1 MSPVALVTGAAR
13 GIGAATVDALVAD
26 GWHVLAV
33 DRCRD
38 VDGIPYAMA
47 TPADLDA
54 VVDRHPG
61 RVLGLVGDARSARD
75 MQLAVETAV
84 SQFGAVDAAVAA
96 AGVIGGGT
104 ALWETPN
111 EVYEAVLSVN
121 LDGVRRLF
129 TAAVPALLDA
139 PVPRHGRLVAVASA
153 AAAVGLARLA
163 AYSAAKHGVVGLVRG
178 IAADLAPTGIT
189 ANAVCPGSTRTS
201 MLDASAAIYE
211 LASAESFAAQ
221 QPIGRLLEPSEPAA
235 LIAWLC
241 SSGSSG
247 VTGAAIAVDGGMTTT
262 V

>member
-47 TPADLDA
+47 TPAELDA

-61 RVLGLVGDARSARD
+61 RVLGLVGDARSAQD
-75 MQLAVETAV
+75 MTLAVETAV
-84 SQFGAVDAAVAA
+84 AQFGAVDAAVAA
-96 AGVIGGGT
+96 AGVIAGGQP
-104 ALWETPN
+104 LWETPDD
-111 EVYEAVLSVN
+111 VYDAVLSVN

-139 PVPRHGRLVAVASA
+139 PEPRRGRLVAVASA
-153 AAAVGLARLA
+153 AATLGLPKLA
-163 AYSAAKHGVVGLVRG
+163 AYSAAKHAVVGLVRG
-178 IAADLAPTGIT
+178 IAADLAASGIT
-189 ANAVCPGSTRTS
+189 ANAICPGSTRTS
-201 MLDASAAIYE
+201 MLDASAAIYD
-211 LASAESFAAQ
+211 LSSADDFAAQ
-221 QPIGRLLEPSEPAA
+221 QPIGRLLEPGEPAA

-241 SSGSSG
+241 SSASSG
-247 VTGAAIAVDGGMTTT
+247 VTGAALAVDGGMTTA
-262 V
+262 